1 MPAAFFCERAPG
13 STLPGSP
20 PPPNLLEWS
29 VRFPQKEFPV
39 KKLSLSLLMALSMTG
54 TIHAATPPAPGAAPD
69 PNLWLEEID
78 GTRQLDWVRQHNAET
93 VKKYAGT
100 AEFKQLEARI
110 LEVLDSDARI
120 PFVAKI
126 GDHYYN
132 FWRDKEHPRG
142 LWRRTSPAEYRKDRP
157 AWETVIDLDAL
168 AKAENE
174 NWVWHG
180 AECLKPENRRCLV
193 MLSRGGAD
201 ADVVR
206 EFDLAARQFVKDGFT
221 LPEAKTQVAWKD
233 QDTLYVAT
241 DFGPGSMTASSYP
254 RIVKEWK
261 RGTPLSAAATVYE
274 GRHEDMSIS
283 AYRDHTPGFERD
295 FVHRQLAFYDS
306 ESFLRGKDGKLT
318 KIDVP
323 SDAATDVHREWL
335 LVNPRSDWNV
345 GGRTYKAGTLL
356 AARFDDYMA
365 GKREFTVLFEPTDTT
380 ALDAYSWTRHHLI
393 LNVMDNV
400 VNRLEVLTPQAG
412 DWKRESLGG
421 APALS
426 TVAADGIDADESD
439 DYFMTV
445 SGFLQPTTL
454 YAGTLGQGEPQAIK
468 HSPSFFDASRY
479 AVSQHFATSKDGT
492 RVPYFEIAPKG
503 LKLDGKNPTL
513 QYGYGGFE
521 ISLQP
526 AYSGSVGRAW
536 LEKGGVYV
544 IANIRGGGEY
554 GPRWH
559 KAALK
564 ADRLRA
570 YEDFAA
576 VSEDLFKRGVTS
588 PAHLGAMG
596 GSNGGLLMG
605 NMLTLYPQL
614 YGAIVSQVALLD
626 MQRYTHLSAGASW
639 IAEYGD
645 PDKPDEWAWIR
656 TFSPY
661 TNAKAGQKYPP
672 VLFTTST
679 RDDRVGPVH
688 ARKMYA
694 KLAGLGYDAAFY
706 ENIEGGHGAAA
717 DNRQAAFMSALGYT
731 YLWGHVK

>member
-1 MPAAFFCERAPG
+1 MTSKTPLWLALALGITLGGMTHAADTINPAA
-13 STLPGSP
+13 
-20 PPPNLLEWS
+20 
-29 VRFPQKEFPV
+29 K
-39 KKLSLSLLMALSMTG
+39 
-54 TIHAATPPAPGAAPD
+54 D
-69 PNLWLEEID
+69 PNLWLENID
-78 GTRQLDWVRQHNAET
+78 GAQPLDWVKQQNAAT
-93 VKKYAGT
+93 VKKYADS
-100 AEFKQLEARI
+100 AEFKQLDARL
-110 LEVLDSDARI
+110 LEVLDSHDRI
-120 PFVAKI
+120 PMVSKM
-126 GDHYYN
+126 GDYFYN
-132 FWRDKEHPRG
+132 FWRDKEHPKG
-142 LWRRTSPAEYRKDRP
+142 LWRRTTLDEYRKDSP

-168 AKAENE
+168 SAAEKE

-180 AECLKPENRRCLV
+180 AECLKPEYRRCTV
-193 MLSRGGAD
+193 FLSRGGAD
-201 ADVVR
+201 ASVMR
-206 EFDLAARQFVKDGFT
+206 EFDLKDKQFVKGGFE
-221 LPEAKTQVAWKD
+221 LPEAKLSVDWMD
-233 QDTLYVAT
+233 IDHLYVAT
-241 DFGPGSMTASSYP
+241 DFGPGSMTKSSYP

-261 RGTPLSAAATVYE
+261 RGTPLSSATTVYE
-274 GRHEDMSIS
+274 AKEDDMSVS
-283 AYRDHTPGFERD
+283 AVRDQTPGFQRD
-295 FVHRQLAFYDS
+295 LVTRQIAFYDS
-306 ESFLRGKDGKLT
+306 ETFLRGKDGKLT

-323 SDAATDVHREWL
+323 DDANVDAHREWL
-335 LVNPRSDWNV
+335 LVEPRSDWTV
-345 GGRTYKAGTLL
+345 GGKTYKSGSLL
-356 AARFDDYMA
+356 AAKFDDYMA
-365 GKREFTVLFEPTDTT
+365 GKRDITVLFEPSDTT
-380 ALDAYSWTRHHLI
+380 ALDGYSWTRHHLI

-400 VNRLEVLTPQAG
+400 VNKLEVLTPG
-412 DWKRESLGG
+412 DGAWKREPLGG

-426 TVAADGIDADESD
+426 TIAAGGVDDDTSD
-439 DYFMTV
+439 DYFLTV

-454 YAGTLGQGEPQAIK
+454 YYGTLGQGDAQAIK
-468 HSPSFFDASRY
+468 HSPSFFDASKY

-492 RVPYFEIAPKG
+492 RVPYFEIAPKN
-503 LKLDGKNPTL
+503 LKTDGKNPTL

-521 ISLQP
+521 VSLQP

-536 LEKGGVYV
+536 LEQGGVYV

-576 VSEDLFKRGVTS
+576 VSQDLFKRNITS
-588 PAHLGAMG
+588 PQHLGAMG

-645 PDKPDEWAWIR
+645 PDKPAEWAWIQK
-656 TFSPY
+656 FSPY
-661 TNAKAGQKYPP
+661 FNAKAGQKYPP

-688 ARKMYA
+688 ARKMAA
-694 KLAGLGYDAAFY
+694 KLQTLGYDASFY

-717 DNRQAAFMSALGYT
+717 DNKQAAFMSALGYT
-731 YLWGHVK
+731 YLWDHVK

>member
-78 GTRQLDWVRQHNAET
+78 GARQLDWVRQHNAET

-479 AVSQHFATSKDGT
+479 EVSQHFATSKDGT

-564 ADRLRA
+564 ANRLRA

-731 YLWGHVK
+731 YLWGHVR

>member
-78 GTRQLDWVRQHNAET
+78 GARQLDWVRQHNAET

-479 AVSQHFATSKDGT
+479 EVSQHFATSKDGT
-492 RVPYFEIAPKG
+492 RGPYFEIAPKG

-731 YLWGHVK
+731 YLWGHVR